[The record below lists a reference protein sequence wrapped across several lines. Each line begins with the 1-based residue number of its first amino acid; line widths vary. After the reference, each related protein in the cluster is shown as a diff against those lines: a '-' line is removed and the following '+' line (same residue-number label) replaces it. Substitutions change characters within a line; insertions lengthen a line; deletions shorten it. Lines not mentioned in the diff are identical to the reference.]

1 MERLV
6 FVLAIIVFFFFC
18 WILVLIVNRNGRQS
32 DQIKN
37 EEKEIPL
44 NPFMK
49 QGEGYVDVYYSPM
62 QTVQRLKNISPY
74 ERVTATPLMH
84 VKNASKVNKG
94 DRLISIVFKTRSLV
108 STVSTGNQWYDREI
122 IIDIESPVDGYV
134 ILPKMDFLYDLSRD
148 LFVATIY
155 ETYEGMLGRAFE
167 FSFSIEYD
175 VLSNTK
181 YIEWKKVNGDDT
193 QFLSIANF
201 RCLSFSFSVK
211 EDAPIM
217 LVKYIY
223 KTIRGTLMEILF
235 EDNTNISFPLNGN
248 LDNHN
253 AIQVPLLLNDIE
265 CLRNKKASLIR
276 INQNENYTDL
286 KISLEDSIALCRFVE
301 TYIVVLN
308 EMGVKIPVTNEK
320 KEKNNSSC
328 WVYLMHDTINNA
340 FKIGISNNPCYR
352 ERTLQ
357 SEKPFIE
364 KLSAREYPSRTIA
377 RSIES
382 SLHKVYEAKHLRGEW
397 FKLGNDDVEEIKN
410 ILR

>member
-1 MERLV
+1 M
-6 FVLAIIVFFFFC
+6 
-18 WILVLIVNRNGRQS
+18 
-32 DQIKN
+32 
-37 EEKEIPL
+37 
-44 NPFMK
+44 
-49 QGEGYVDVYYSPM
+49 
-62 QTVQRLKNISPY
+62 
-74 ERVTATPLMH
+74 
-84 VKNASKVNKG
+84 
-94 DRLISIVFKTRSLV
+94 
-108 STVSTGNQWYDREI
+108 
-122 IIDIESPVDGYV
+122 
-134 ILPKMDFLYDLSRD
+134 
-148 LFVATIY
+148 
-155 ETYEGMLGRAFE
+155 
-167 FSFSIEYD
+167 
-175 VLSNTK
+175 
-181 YIEWKKVNGDDT
+181 NGDDT